1 MGDFDHHSH
10 RARRSSSLDEASV
23 QFRSARFGKSIV
35 SSASVLVQI
44 EQGTAVENRAGA
56 GRTGAD
62 GGGRSQASRVA
73 GGRCDLDDR
82 QLRPRRSGKKLGAI
96 ESAKKSLEPELHAT
110 PRTPPSD
117 AENVTA
123 LQQGVHALEG
133 VADQQGAGANAA
145 RRLADAMKRLSEADE
160 AQRVRTRDAFI
171 RPLQLDLDDI
181 EQSLMA
187 ERVTRQ
193 SLPADLVGDWVA
205 ADGRMRI
212 EVWPKG
218 NASDNATVRR
228 FAQAVLAVEPTATG
242 EAIGSI
248 EWGATIVRAFI
259 EAMVL
264 ALISIAILLW
274 IVLRRITD
282 VLVTLIPLI
291 VAGLVTLEICALTN
305 FQLNYANII
314 ALPVLL
320 GVGVAFKIYYVTAW
334 RRGESNFLELVLT
347 RAVFY
352 STLLTAT
359 AFGSLW
365 VSNQP
370 GISSMGKLLALSLL
384 CTLTS
389 AALFQPALM
398 GEPRRQ
404 DGETAKP
411 MPSDRPND

>member
-1 MGDFDHHSH
+1 
-10 RARRSSSLDEASV
+10 
-23 QFRSARFGKSIV
+23 
-35 SSASVLVQI
+35 
-44 EQGTAVENRAGA
+44 
-56 GRTGAD
+56 
-62 GGGRSQASRVA
+62 
-73 GGRCDLDDR
+73 
-82 QLRPRRSGKKLGAI
+82 
-96 ESAKKSLEPELHAT
+96 
-110 PRTPPSD
+110 
-117 AENVTA
+117 
-123 LQQGVHALEG
+123 VHALEG
-133 VADQQGAGANAA
+133 IASQQGAGAEAA
-145 RRLADAMKRLSEADE
+145 RRLANAMQKLAQADQ
-160 AQRVRTRDAFI
+160 AQRTRTTDAFI

-181 EQSLMA
+181 GQILTA
-187 ERVTRQ
+187 EHVTRQ
-193 SLPADLVGDWVA
+193 TLPADLVRDWVA
-205 ADGRMRI
+205 EDGRMRI

-218 NASDNATVRR
+218 NGSDNATVSR
-228 FAQAVLAVEPTATG
+228 FARAVLAVEPTATG

-248 EWGATIVRAFI
+248 DWGATIVKAFI
-259 EAMVL
+259 EAMAL

-274 IVLRRITD
+274 IVLRRVTD
-282 VLVTLIPLI
+282 VLVTLIPLL
-291 VAGLVTLEICALTN
+291 VAGLITLEICALAN

-334 RRGESNFLELVLT
+334 RRGESNFLESVLT

-370 GISSMGKLLALSLL
+370 GISSMGKLLALSLV

-404 DGETAKP
+404 DSETTTG
-411 MPSDRPND
+411 N

>member
-1 MGDFDHHSH
+1 
-10 RARRSSSLDEASV
+10 
-23 QFRSARFGKSIV
+23 
-35 SSASVLVQI
+35 
-44 EQGTAVENRAGA
+44 
-56 GRTGAD
+56 
-62 GGGRSQASRVA
+62 
-73 GGRCDLDDR
+73 
-82 QLRPRRSGKKLGAI
+82 
-96 ESAKKSLEPELHAT
+96 
-110 PRTPPSD
+110 
-117 AENVTA
+117 
-123 LQQGVHALEG
+123 
-133 VADQQGAGANAA
+133 
-145 RRLADAMKRLSEADE
+145 
-160 AQRVRTRDAFI
+160 
-171 RPLQLDLDDI
+171 
-181 EQSLMA
+181 
-187 ERVTRQ
+187 
-193 SLPADLVGDWVA
+193 
-205 ADGRMRI
+205 MRI
-212 EVWPKG
+212 DVWPKG

-248 EWGATIVRAFI
+248 EWGTTIVQAFI
-259 EAMVL
+259 EAMIL

-334 RRGESNFLELVLT
+334 RRGESNFLESVLT

-370 GISSMGKLLALSLL
+370 GISSMGKLLALSLV

-411 MPSDRPND
+411 MPSNRPND

>member
-1 MGDFDHHSH
+1 MHG
-10 RARRSSSLDEASV
+10 
-23 QFRSARFGKSIV
+23 I
-35 SSASVLVQI
+35 
-44 EQGTAVENRAGA
+44 
-56 GRTGAD
+56 
-62 GGGRSQASRVA
+62 SQAAR
-73 GGRCDLDDR
+73 GRC
-82 QLRPRRSGKKLGAI
+82 
-96 ESAKKSLEPELHAT
+96 
-110 PRTPPSD
+110 
-117 AENVTA
+117 
-123 LQQGVHALEG
+123 
-133 VADQQGAGANAA
+133 
-145 RRLADAMKRLSEADE
+145 
-160 AQRVRTRDAFI
+160 
-171 RPLQLDLDDI
+171 DLDDI

-193 SLPADLVGDWVA
+193 SLPVDLVGDWVA
-205 ADGRMRI
+205 EDGRMRI

-248 EWGATIVRAFI
+248 EWGATIVQAFI

-334 RRGESNFLELVLT
+334 RRGESNFLESVLT

-370 GISSMGKLLALSLL
+370 GISSMGKLLALSLV

-404 DGETAKP
+404 
-411 MPSDRPND
+411 

>member
-1 MGDFDHHSH
+1 VPLKTASMLVGPEQVPAIVDKL
-10 RARRSSSLDEASV
+10 RALPEVAST
-23 QFRSARFGKSIV
+23 GTIDG
-35 SSASVLVQI
+35 LVPVDQ
-44 EQGTAVENRAGA
+44 E
-56 GRTGAD
+56 
-62 GGGRSQASRVA
+62 
-73 GGRCDLDDR
+73 
-82 QLRPRRSGKKLGAI
+82 KKL
-96 ESAKKSLEPELHAT
+96 ESIGNAKKSLEPALRTT
-110 PRTPPSD
+110 PRAPPTD

-123 LQQGVHALEG
+123 LQQAVHALESIAG
-133 VADQQGAGANAA
+133 QQSAGASAA
-145 RRLADAMKRLSEADE
+145 RRLADAMKSLSEANE
-160 AQRVRTRDAFI
+160 AQRVRATDAFI
-171 RPLQLDLDDI
+171 SSLQLDLGGI
-181 EQSLMA
+181 EQNLMA

-193 SLPADLVGDWVA
+193 TLPADLVRDWVA
-205 ADGRMRI
+205 PDGRMRI
-212 EVWPKG
+212 EVSPKG
-218 NASDNATVRR
+218 DSNDNATVRR
-228 FAQAVLAVEPTATG
+228 FVQAVLAVEPTATG
-242 EAIGSI
+242 EAIESI
-248 EWGATIVRAFI
+248 EGGATIVQAFI
-259 EAMVL
+259 QAMAL
-264 ALISIAILLW
+264 ALISIAVLLW

-334 RRGESNFLELVLT
+334 RRGESNFLESVLT

-370 GISSMGKLLALSLL
+370 GISSMGKLLALSLV

-404 DGETAKP
+404 DQENETATGI
-411 MPSDRPND
+411 

>member
-1 MGDFDHHSH
+1 M
-10 RARRSSSLDEASV
+10 
-23 QFRSARFGKSIV
+23 
-35 SSASVLVQI
+35 
-44 EQGTAVENRAGA
+44 
-56 GRTGAD
+56 
-62 GGGRSQASRVA
+62 
-73 GGRCDLDDR
+73 
-82 QLRPRRSGKKLGAI
+82 KK
-96 ESAKKSLEPELHAT
+96 
-110 PRTPPSD
+110 
-117 AENVTA
+117 
-123 LQQGVHALEG
+123 
-133 VADQQGAGANAA
+133 
-145 RRLADAMKRLSEADE
+145 LSEADE
-160 AQRVRTRDAFI
+160 AQRARATDAFI
-171 RPLQLDLDDI
+171 RPLQIDLDDV

-187 ERVTRQ
+187 ERVTRET
-193 SLPADLVGDWVA
+193 LPADLVRDWVA
-205 ADGRMRI
+205 PDGRMRV

-218 NASDNATVRR
+218 NANDNATVRR

-242 EAIGSI
+242 QAIETI
-248 EWGATIVRAFI
+248 EGAATIVEAFI
-259 EAMVL
+259 EATAL

-274 IVLRRITD
+274 IVLRRVTD
-282 VLVTLIPLI
+282 VLVTLVPLI
-291 VAGLVTLEICALTN
+291 VAGLVTLEICALTS

-334 RRGESNFLELVLT
+334 RRGESNFLESVLT

-370 GISSMGKLLALSLL
+370 GISSMGKLLALSLV

-404 DGETAKP
+404 DSETA
-411 MPSDRPND
+411 SGI